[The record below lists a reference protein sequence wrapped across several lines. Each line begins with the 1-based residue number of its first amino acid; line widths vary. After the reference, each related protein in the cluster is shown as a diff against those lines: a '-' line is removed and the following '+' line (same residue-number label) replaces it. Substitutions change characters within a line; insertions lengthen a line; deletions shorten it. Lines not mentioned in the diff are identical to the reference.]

1 MRSHRRLRRASEA
14 VAALLLEDLGF
25 RVLEVRRPLVVGG
38 EEVSDIDIVA
48 ERGGQLYAV
57 EVKAGSADV
66 GAVRQA
72 YTNAVLAGMRPLI
85 VARGVDDKARAA
97 ASRLG
102 VEILVL
108 PDLLLA
114 GYEDLREAVREA
126 VLSVVEEI
134 AQTLLAAC
142 GAGEEELRVLEAVAA
157 SETVQDLADR
167 LGVSVEEAGRLLG
180 RLRRRGLLPGG
191 SYRVMRLAAR
201 ISLLACRRSVPR
213 P

>member
-1 MRSHRRLRRASEA
+1 MRAHRRLRRASEA
-14 VAALLLEDLGF
+14 VAALLLEDLGY
-25 RVLEVRRPLVVGG
+25 RIVEVRRPLVVGG
-38 EEVSDIDIVA
+38 EEISDIDIVA
-48 ERGGQLYAV
+48 ERDGQLYAV

-72 YTNAVLAGMRPLI
+72 YTNAVLAGMKPLI

-126 VLSVVEEI
+126 VLSVVEEM
-134 AQTLLAAC
+134 ALSLEAAC
-142 GAGEEELRVLEAVAA
+142 RAGEEERRALEAIAE
-157 SETVQDLADR
+157 SMTVQDLADR
-167 LGVSVEEAGRLLG
+167 LGTTVEEAGKLLG
-180 RLRRRGLLPGG
+180 RLRRKGLLPSG
-191 SYRVMRLAAR
+191 SFRVVRLAAR
-201 ISLLACRRSVPR
+201 ISLLACRGGVPR